1 MFLHLS
7 LDFARFPR
15 YSLESRGDQARR
27 TTTNE
32 DTMDK
37 KTKAAKIR
45 DMKAVAKEYDRRG
58 DVVLR
63 DQMLRTIAEARD
75 AW

>member
-1 MFLHLS
+1 
-7 LDFARFPR
+7 
-15 YSLESRGDQARR
+15 
-27 TTTNE
+27 
-32 DTMDK
+32 MDK

-45 DMKAVAKEYDRRG
+45 DMKAIAKEYDRRG

-75 AW
+75 TW